1 MSQIERDSLISQLDN
16 ERTRNAH
23 LQEEL
28 LKLRAR
34 EHDFLKIQAELS
46 SSKMVREAKWAVVT
60 GTTAVEGSACCQH
73 ALTPEGCSVGG
84 PSHTGLGTDL
94 AAERGAAARLAKRH
108 RAQTGGAATD
118 RRCARRQWRE

>member
-46 SSKMVREAKWAVVT
+46 SSKMVRE
-60 GTTAVEGSACCQH
+60 E
-73 ALTPEGCSVGG
+73 
-84 PSHTGLGTDL
+84 
-94 AAERGAAARLAKRH
+94 
-108 RAQTGGAATD
+108 
-118 RRCARRQWRE
+118 